1 MQDLSKIEILAPA
14 GDVESF
20 KTAIHNGANAIYLGV
35 GSFNAR
41 LKANNINMENLR
53 ECVKYAHLFGVK
65 VYLTVNTLVKDE
77 ELKDFIDLIKFAVE
91 CKVDAFIVQDIGIAK
106 LLKDNFKNIVLHAS
120 TQMGIHNL
128 KGALVAESLGFER
141 IVVSRE
147 TKLEDIIAI
156 KNNTNLEIEYFVQGA
171 LCVAFSGN
179 CYFSSELAGKS
190 GNRGEC
196 LQLCRMTYNAK
207 VQGKEVK
214 NGYLLSTSDLCLIK
228 NLDTLI
234 NAGIC
239 SFKIEGRLRR
249 PGYVA
254 QAVSSYRKAVDCL
267 GDIDLNK
274 EINKLSSVFNR
285 GVFNSG
291 SYLEKGVPDKIINST
306 YNNHA
311 GIKIGKVLG
320 VKPFKDLFEIIIDS
334 NVEINKNDGLKFF
347 KNDKE
352 VASLGVGNV
361 VIKNGRFVIYSK
373 QKVSVG
379 DVVCKTLDYNNEQL
393 LLTVKKSIPVSVEVV
408 ANQGEKLYIKASAFM
423 DGKIISQ
430 ECFSDEVC
438 EIPKI
443 KPLSVED
450 FENQINK
457 TGNTNFEISNMKV
470 STNNAFMSKS
480 LINNLRRTLFEKLEE
495 RLIHEFEKNNNVIYT
510 EKEVDING
518 DLSLI
523 EQNNI
528 YVISDINQLKGI
540 NLVEKDII
548 SICPQNYSVEEIENV
563 YSKIKSQHNVR
574 IALNLPIVTNFNDD
588 MIIDNIIKN
597 FKFDYLIAN
606 NISGLYYVN
615 TYKVIAGIGLNIF
628 SNNLKNSFLSIG
640 VVSCVKSIE
649 SISSN
654 VDNCYNFSYG
664 NYSLMTLCHCPY
676 KSIYNNTCQKCSYK
690 NGLSYFD
697 QKNREFKIRRYRIS
711 QCYFELLNNK
721 TINKN
726 KSKYNNYIDLR
737 S

>member
-1 MQDLSKIEILAPA
+1 MQDLSKIEVLAPA

-20 KTAIHNGANAIYLGV
+20 KTAIYNGANAIYLGL

-41 LKANNINMENLR
+41 LKANNINKDNLR
-53 ECVKYAHLFGVK
+53 ECVKFAHLFGVK

-77 ELKDFIDLIKFAVE
+77 ELKDFIDLIKFAVG
-91 CKVDAFIVQDIGIAK
+91 CKIDAFIVQDLGVAK
-106 LLKDNFKNIVLHAS
+106 LLKDNFENIVLHAS

-196 LQLCRMTYNAK
+196 LQLCRMPYIAK
-207 VQGKEVK
+207 LDGKEIK

-228 NLDTLI
+228 NLDILI

-254 QAVSSYRKAVDCL
+254 QAVSSYRKALDYL
-267 GDIDLNK
+267 GDIDLKK
-274 EINKLSSVFNR
+274 EVNNLLSVFNR

-291 SYLEKGVPDKIINST
+291 NYLEKGVPDKIINST
-306 YNNHA
+306 YNNHV
-311 GIKIGKVLG
+311 GIKIGKVLS

-334 NVEINKNDGLKFF
+334 DVEINKNDGLKFF

-361 VIKNGRFVIYSK
+361 VFKNGKFIIYSK
-373 QKVSVG
+373 QKVSIG
-379 DVVCKTLDYNNEQL
+379 DIVCKTLDYDREQRL
-393 LLTVKKSIPVSVEVV
+393 LDVKKLLPVSIEVV
-408 ANQGEKLYIKASAFM
+408 ANQGEKLYIKASVVINNM
-423 DGKIISQ
+423 VISE
-430 ECFSDEVC
+430 ECFSDDICEV
-438 EIPKI
+438 PQT
-443 KPLSVED
+443 KPLAVED
-450 FENQINK
+450 FENQIKK
-457 TGNTNFEISNMKV
+457 TGNTNFKISDIKV
-470 STNNAFMSKS
+470 STNNVFVSKS
-480 LINNLRRTLFEKLEE
+480 SINNVRRILFEKLEE
-495 RLIHEFEKNNNVIYT
+495 KIIYEFEKDNNVTYA
-510 EKEVDING
+510 EKILASC
-518 DLSLI
+518 DLNYI
-523 EQNNI
+523 EKNNI
-528 YVISDINQLKGI
+528 YAISDINQLKGVRF
-540 NLVEKDII
+540 NNKDII
-548 SICPQNYSVEEIENV
+548 SICPENYSVEEVRDIH
-563 YSKIKSQHNVR
+563 SKISSLYKVK
-574 IALNLPIVTNFNDD
+574 IALNLPVVINFNDD
-588 MIIDNIIKN
+588 LIVDNIIKS
-597 FKFDYLIAN
+597 FKFDYLIVN

-615 TYKVIAGIGLNIF
+615 EYKVIAGIGLNVF
-628 SNNLKNSFLSIG
+628 SNNLKNALLNLG
-640 VVSCVKSIE
+640 VESCVKSIE
-649 SISSN
+649 NISSKVEN
-654 VDNCYNFSYG
+654 SYIYSYG
-664 NYSLMTLCHCPY
+664 NYPLMTLCHCPY
-676 KSIYNNTCQKCSYK
+676 KSIYGNTCQKCSYK
-690 NGLSYFD
+690 KGLSYFD

-726 KSKYNNYIDLR
+726 KTLYNNYFDLR
-737 S
+737 G